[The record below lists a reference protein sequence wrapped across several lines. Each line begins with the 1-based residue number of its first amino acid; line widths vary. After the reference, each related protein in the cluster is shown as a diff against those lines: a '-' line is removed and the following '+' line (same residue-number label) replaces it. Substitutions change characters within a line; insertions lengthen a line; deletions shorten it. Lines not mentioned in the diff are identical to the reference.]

1 MNERQSSDNLSLEQ
15 LAAAKIVARQKLLN
29 LPPHI
34 AQQQASQ
41 TLYPNLWD
49 LQSSQDA
56 WKEGSFVGDLIKE
69 RCFTIA
75 VSIPTQ
81 NHKNYEDMEKLTPAQ
96 LKEILL
102 RLQEISLDVVVV
114 GGQAVNLW
122 ATRYYQQC
130 PQLEQYLPFASEDLD
145 FYGGKLEAIQCS
157 TALGGRATLNENFD
171 PSPNTGVVLVPFK
184 NKQLRIDFLGSVFG
198 LSDSEISDTA
208 LNIEGRDE
216 LSGVRLKV
224 LHPLLC
230 LEGKLR
236 ALNSLPQSGRQDLK
250 HAQMSVICLNAYLQ
264 EVLVAEDPRN
274 SLKLVERIFRVAM
287 NEDGLNAWHQFGI
300 DLFSS
305 IPIDEIRKL
314 SSPKWQNFCL
324 LRLPI
329 ATEQINRRREQY
341 QNLMERVNVAKITE
355 PITELLRETAS
366 RLDGLLT
373 NMQSRK
379 LVSDRY
385 TIFRL
390 NDEIVLR
397 RNFPPVQLLRVRKEG
412 EQPGWRLTAPS
423 ALTEQDVENLLQ
435 VERQQFS
442 RKISQQDEL

>member
-29 LPPHI
+29 LPPQI
-34 AQQQASQ
+34 AQQQAEQ
-41 TLYPNLWD
+41 TLYPHLWD
-49 LQSSQDA
+49 LQPT
-56 WKEGSFVGDLIKE
+56 KETWTEASFVGDLVKE
-69 RCFTIA
+69 RCFAIA
-75 VSIPTQ
+75 VSITTQ
-81 NHKNYEDMEKLTPAQ
+81 HLKNYEDMEKLTPTQ

-102 RLQEISLDVVVV
+102 RLQEIPLDTVVV

-122 ATRYYQQC
+122 ATRYYSQC

-236 ALNSLPQSGRQDLK
+236 ALNSLPQGGRQDLK
-250 HAQMSVICLNAYLQ
+250 HALISVICLNAYLN
-264 EVLVAEDPRN
+264 EVLVTENPRS
-274 SLKLVERIFRVAM
+274 SLKLVERIFSVAM
-287 NEDGLNAWHQFGI
+287 NEDGLNAWYRYGI
-300 DLFSS
+300 EATEA
-305 IPIDEIRKL
+305 IPLNEIREL
-314 SSPKWQNFCL
+314 NDEKWQRFNQI
-324 LRLPI
+324 RLPI
-329 ATEQINRRREQY
+329 AIEQINRRREQY

-355 PITELLRETAS
+355 PITESLRETANH
-366 RLDGLLT
+366 LDWLLT
-373 NMQSRK
+373 TMQAEK
-379 LVSDRY
+379 LVGERY

-397 RNFPPVQLLRVRKEG
+397 RNFPPVQLLRVTKEG

-435 VERQQFS
+435 VERQQL
-442 RKISQQDEL
+442 SQPNELEL